1 MSQRT
6 NTTVQ
11 IPKIAALS
19 IAMCILIPSHLFL
32 ERVSRTQ
39 IFYRLIF
46 SCPRTHLNLT
56 PQIKTLKSAFS
67 LLVHSVSTTR
77 LQNFKLQA
85 ASFFYRQPGKTSW
98 YLQIYLVTSI
108 EYIKNRRIR
117 DNRNLE
123 LSIVTRTV
131 IFADLEVIL
140 TNLCTKIPTH
150 QDEKLMREKNNK
162 EE

>member
-19 IAMCILIPSHLFL
+19 IAMCILIPLPLILGARITNTNILPPHILF
-32 ERVSRTQ
+32 
-39 IFYRLIF
+39 
-46 SCPRTHLNLT
+46 
-56 PQIKTLKSAFS
+56 AFS
-67 LLVHSVSTTR
+67 LLVHS
-77 LQNFKLQA
+77 
-85 ASFFYRQPGKTSW
+85 
-98 YLQIYLVTSI
+98 IYLVTSI

-131 IFADLEVIL
+131 IFADLEAIL

-150 QDEKLMREKNNK
+150 QDEKLMREK
-162 EE
+162 